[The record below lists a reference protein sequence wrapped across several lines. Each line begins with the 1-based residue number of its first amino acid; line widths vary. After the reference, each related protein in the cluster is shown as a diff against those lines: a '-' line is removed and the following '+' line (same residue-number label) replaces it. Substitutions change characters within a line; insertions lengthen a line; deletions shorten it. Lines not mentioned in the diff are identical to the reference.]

1 MSAVPVPFACAP
13 LDDGSCPRP
22 LPPSSLNSELLKSG
36 LLCLVVIVV
45 AAAAAE
51 DEEGEAAEVRY
62 VGPVEEQK
70 GVWVG
75 IEWDDVLRG

>member
-1 MSAVPVPFACAP
+1 MVMA
-13 LDDGSCPRP
+13 
-22 LPPSSLNSELLKSG
+22 LNVGERV
-36 LLCLVVIVV
+36 LVT
-45 AAAAAE
+45 AR
-51 DEEGEAAEVRY
+51 DREGNQQWEKATVRY